1 MNFAWRNLA
10 NILRAGMSVLRKT
23 GIPAR
28 SLNLVTKYFAMTTD
42 LIRKQTPEERELEK
56 KKAELALLESQL
68 AERELDLATLQAEL
82 HIFEQRYL
90 HVVGSRYAELD
101 EVRAQ
106 IAAAKARL
114 NPDDDVA
121 QAEAEEAREQA
132 NDSAHAASDVADTK
146 EISAKFKPSD
156 NLKKL
161 YREAARQIHPDLATD
176 EKEHERRH
184 QVMIEINRAYEAG
197 DENRLHSLLRDWQSS
212 PESIKDEGVGAEL
225 VRIIRKIAQVD
236 ERLAAID
243 NEIEA
248 VKNSELAQLKNKIES
263 AEDEG
268 QDLLQEMAGDIEEEI
283 AQAKIE
289 GFDVLVKLLDEL

>member
-1 MNFAWRNLA
+1 MN
-10 NILRAGMSVLRKT
+10 
-23 GIPAR
+23 
-28 SLNLVTKYFAMTTD
+28 TD

-56 KKAELALLESQL
+56 KKAELSLLESKL

-82 HIFEQRYL
+82 HVFEQRYL
-90 HVVGSRYAELD
+90 RIIGTRYAELD

-106 IAAAKARL
+106 IAEAQARL
-114 NPDDDVA
+114 DPDDDVA

-132 NDSAHAASDVADTK
+132 DESANAASDVAEIE

-156 NLKKL
+156 NLKRL

-176 EKEHERRH
+176 ETERKRRH

-197 DENRLHSLLRDWQSS
+197 DENRLQSLLRDWQRS

-225 VRIIRKIAQVD
+225 VRLIRKIAQAE
-236 ERLAAID
+236 ERLDAID
-243 NEIEA
+243 VEIEA
-248 VKNSELAQLKNKIES
+248 VKVSELAELKNKIEA
-263 AEDEG
+263 AEEEG
-268 QDLLQEMAGDIEEEI
+268 RDLLQEMADEIGEEI

-289 GFDVLVKLLDEL
+289 GFDVLVRLLKKLDKRRR